1 MYVISITTSTAI
13 GPNPLI
19 VTGTIHH
26 VQCADLD
33 GSGVDSII
41 VACMG
46 YRE

>member
-1 MYVISITTSTAI
+1 MIYVEF
-13 GPNPLI
+13 LI
-19 VTGTIHH
+19 VIVTNLLTVTGTIHH

-46 YRE
+46 YRK